1 MGNTKSSMVVVPD
14 RDVMIT
20 LVDRL
25 VSIESMIKK
34 GQQLTR
40 VQELERKEL
49 IRIAKV
55 MKQVQKRS
63 VKRLGNLLEE
73 TVSES

>member
-14 RDVMIT
+14 REVMIKF
-20 LVDRL
+20 VDRL
-25 VSIESMIKK
+25 VALEDMIKK

-49 IRIAKV
+49 IRVAKV
-55 MKQVQKRS
+55 MKKVQKRS
-63 VKRLGNLLEE
+63 VRRLGNLLDD
-73 TVSES
+73 SS